1 EGDDR
6 FTHHRRVTD
15 ASQIVAIERDIERAE
30 RQVDAFVTADRF
42 LEPRGDEITAR
53 ANADERESGKIAI
66 PFDDLMR
73 DPSDRSADVIGRE
86 DDRQLRTPFPASQD
100 RSLKVDA
107 CTVSICVR

>member
-1 EGDDR
+1 
-6 FTHHRRVTD
+6 VTD
-15 ASQIVAIERDIERAE
+15 AGQIVAVQRDVERPERY
-30 RQVDAFVTADRF
+30 VDALVAADRVVQA
-42 LEPRGDEITAR
+42 RGDEIAAR
-53 ANADERESGKIAI
+53 ADADEREPWKIAI

-73 DPSDRSADVIGRE
+73 DARDGSPDVIGRE

>member
-1 EGDDR
+1 MI
-6 FTHHRRVTD
+6 D
-15 ASQIVAIERDIERAE
+15 AGQIVAVQRDVERSERY
-30 RQVDAFVTADRF
+30 VDALVAADRVVQA
-42 LEPRGDEITAR
+42 RCDEIAAR
-53 ANADERESGKIAI
+53 ADTDEREAGKIAI

-73 DPSDRSADVIGRE
+73 DARDGSPDVIGRE

>member
-1 EGDDR
+1 MA
-6 FTHHRRVTD
+6 D
-15 ASQIVAIERDIERAE
+15 AGQVVAIQRDVERSERYI
-30 RQVDAFVTADRF
+30 DTLVTADR
-42 LEPRGDEITAR
+42 LLQARSDEIASR
-53 ANADERESGKIAI
+53 ADTDEREAGKIAI

-73 DPSDRSADVIGRE
+73 DARDGSPDVIGRE